1 MVSAF
6 PGTPRTLQGALVAID
21 PLFPAPTVVLFQYNP
36 HTLTRQLEAR
46 GADGGPAATSYAGAP
61 VETITVEI
69 ELDATDGLE
78 SQDPTAVSL
87 GLHPQLA
94 ALERLVYPASTRVI
108 ANTALAALGSIEV
121 VPPTGPLI
129 LFIWGPKRVLP
140 VSIKQFSIT
149 EEAHDPQLNPIRAR
163 VQLGLRVLS
172 TDDLG
177 PLHPGHALFL
187 AHQVAKEVMAV
198 LASVTS
204 TSRALG
210 AS

>member
-1 MVSAF
+1 MSAF
-6 PGTPRTLQGALVAID
+6 PGTPRTLKGALVAID
-21 PLFPAPTVVLFQYNP
+21 PLGGQPTVVLFQYNP

-46 GADGGPAATSYAGAP
+46 GADGGPAATSYTGAP
-61 VETITVEI
+61 VETINVEV

-78 SQDPTAVSL
+78 TQDPLAVSL
-87 GLHPQLA
+87 GIHPQLA
-94 ALERLVYPASTRVI
+94 ALEKLVYPPSARII
-108 ANTALAALGSIEV
+108 ANTVLAAFGSIEV
-121 VPPTGPLI
+121 VPPQGPLI

-140 VSIKQFSIT
+140 VSVKQFSIV

-163 VQLGLRVLS
+163 VSLGLRVLS

-177 PLHPGHALFL
+177 PMHPGHALFL
-187 AHQVAKEVMAV
+187 AHQVAKEVMAG

-204 TSRALG
+204 TASALS

>member
-1 MVSAF
+1 MSAF
-6 PGTPRTLQGALVAID
+6 PGSPRTLQGALVAID
-21 PLFPAPTVVLFQYNP
+21 PLLPVPTVVLFQYNP

-46 GADGGPAATSYAGAP
+46 GADGGPAATSYTGAP
-61 VETITVEI
+61 VENITVEI
-69 ELDATDGLE
+69 ELDAADGLE
-78 SQDPTAVSL
+78 TRDDATVKL

-108 ANTALAALGSIEV
+108 ANTVLAALGSIEV
-121 VPPTGPLI
+121 VPPSGPLI

-140 VSIKQFSIT
+140 VSIKQFSVT

-198 LASVTS
+198 QGSVTS
-204 TSRALG
+204 TTRAL
-210 AS
+210 SVS

>member
-1 MVSAF
+1 MVGAF

-21 PLFPAPTVVLFQYNP
+21 PLSPAPTVVLFQYNP

-78 SQDPTAVSL
+78 NRDSTAVAL

-94 ALERLVYPASTRVI
+94 ALERLVYPASARVI
-108 ANTALAALGSIEV
+108 ANTVLAALGSLEV
-121 VPPTGPLI
+121 VPPQGPLI

-210 AS
+210 AA

>member
-1 MVSAF
+1 MSAF
-6 PGTPRTLQGALVAID
+6 PGSPRTLQGALVAID
-21 PLFPAPTVVLFQYNP
+21 PLLPVPTVVLFQYNP

-46 GADGGPAATSYAGAP
+46 GADGGPAATSYTGAP
-61 VETITVEI
+61 VENITVEI
-69 ELDATDGLE
+69 ELDAADGLE
-78 SQDPTAVSL
+78 TRDDATLKL

-108 ANTALAALGSIEV
+108 ANTILAALGTIEV
-121 VPPTGPLI
+121 VPPQGPLI

-140 VSIKQFSIT
+140 VSIKQFSVT

-198 LASVTS
+198 QASATS
-204 TSRALG
+204 TTRAL
-210 AS
+210 SIS

>member
-1 MVSAF
+1 VSAF
-6 PGTPRTLQGALVAID
+6 PGSPRTLQGALVAID
-21 PLFPAPTVVLFQYNP
+21 PLLPTPNVILFQYNP

-46 GADGGPAATSYAGAP
+46 GADGGPAATSYSGAP
-61 VETITVEI
+61 VETITVEV
-69 ELDATDGLE
+69 ELDAADGLE
-78 SQDPTAVSL
+78 TKDDTTVKL

-94 ALERLVYPASTRVI
+94 ALERLVYPSSARVI
-108 ANTALAALGSIEV
+108 ANTVLAAIGTIEV
-121 VPPTGPLI
+121 VPPQGPLI

-140 VSIKQFSIT
+140 VSIKQFSVT

-187 AHQVAKEVMAV
+187 AHQVAKEIMAV
-198 LASVTS
+198 QASVTS
-204 TSRALG
+204 MSRALS

>member
-1 MVSAF
+1 MSAF
-6 PGTPRTLQGALVAID
+6 PGSPRTLQGALVAID

-46 GADGGPAATSYAGAP
+46 GADGGPAATSYTGAP
-61 VETITVEI
+61 VENITVEI
-69 ELDATDGLE
+69 ELDAADGLE
-78 SQDPTAVSL
+78 VNDGTTVKL

-94 ALERLVYPASTRVI
+94 ALERLVYPSSARVI
-108 ANTALAALGSIEV
+108 ANTVLAALGTIEV
-121 VPPTGPLI
+121 VPPQGPLI
-129 LFIWGPKRVLP
+129 LFTWGPKRVLP
-140 VSIKQFSIT
+140 VSIKQFSVT

-163 VQLGLRVLS
+163 VQLGLRVLN

-198 LASVTS
+198 QASVNAIGGG
-204 TSRALG
+204 R
-210 AS
+210 

>member
-1 MVSAF
+1 MSAF
-6 PGTPRTLQGALVAID
+6 PGSPRTLQGALVAID
-21 PLFPAPTVVLFQYNP
+21 PLLPVPTVVLFQYNP

-46 GADGGPAATSYAGAP
+46 GADGGPAATSYTGAP
-61 VETITVEI
+61 VENITVEI
-69 ELDATDGLE
+69 ELDAADGLE
-78 SQDPTAVSL
+78 LRDDATLKL

-94 ALERLVYPASTRVI
+94 ALERLIYPSSARVI
-108 ANTALAALGSIEV
+108 ANTVLAALGSIEV
-121 VPPTGPLI
+121 VPPQGPLI

-140 VSIKQFSIT
+140 VSVKQFSVT

-177 PLHPGHALFL
+177 PLHPGHAIFL

-198 LASVTS
+198 QASVTS
-204 TSRALG
+204 TTRAL
-210 AS
+210 SVS

>member
-1 MVSAF
+1 VSAF
-6 PGTPRTLQGALVAID
+6 PGSPRTLQGALVAID
-21 PLFPAPTVVLFQYNP
+21 PLLPVPTVVLFQYNP

-46 GADGGPAATSYAGAP
+46 GADGGPAATSYTGAP
-61 VETITVEI
+61 VENITVEI
-69 ELDATDGLE
+69 ELDAADGLE
-78 SQDPTAVSL
+78 ARDDATLKL

-108 ANTALAALGSIEV
+108 ANTVLAALGSIEV
-121 VPPTGPLI
+121 VPPQGPLI

-140 VSIKQFSIT
+140 VSIKQFSVT
-149 EEAHDPQLNPIRAR
+149 EEAHDPQLNPVRAR

-187 AHQVAKEVMAV
+187 AHQVAKEVMAAQ
-198 LASVTS
+198 ASVTS
-204 TSRALG
+204 TARALTV
-210 AS
+210 S

>member
-1 MVSAF
+1 MSAF
-6 PGTPRTLQGALVAID
+6 PGSPRTLQGALVAID
-21 PLFPAPTVVLFQYNP
+21 PLLPIPNVILFQYNP

-46 GADGGPAATSYAGAP
+46 GADGGPAATSYSGAP
-61 VETITVEI
+61 VETITVEV
-69 ELDATDGLE
+69 ELDAADGLE
-78 SQDPTAVSL
+78 TKDDTTVKL

-94 ALERLVYPASTRVI
+94 ALERLVYPSSARVI
-108 ANTALAALGSIEV
+108 ANTVLAAIGSIEV
-121 VPPTGPLI
+121 VPPQGPLI

-140 VSIKQFSIT
+140 VSIKQFSVT

-198 LASVTS
+198 QASVT
-204 TSRALG
+204 TMSRALS